1 MPIKGHCKGR
11 NGTYYFYKFIIPLLT
26 DFPEFRISLKKIIFV
41 IQPCL
46 FCNKKK
52 QKYLEKHD
60 TYRENVANNLKRL
73 KGTVMQNPPYLH
85 IYVNVKGNAFFLVKY
100 FVSKLSI
107 ASTCI
112 YSKFP
117 DLQLSNRI

>member
-1 MPIKGHCKGR
+1 
-11 NGTYYFYKFIIPLLT
+11 
-26 DFPEFRISLKKIIFV
+26 
-41 IQPCL
+41 
-46 FCNKKK
+46 
-52 QKYLEKHD
+52 
-60 TYRENVANNLKRL
+60 
-73 KGTVMQNPPYLH
+73 MQNPPYLY

-117 DLQLSNRI
+117 DLQLSNRIWDIKYLIFVVKMNHHLEN

>member
-1 MPIKGHCKGR
+1 
-11 NGTYYFYKFIIPLLT
+11 
-26 DFPEFRISLKKIIFV
+26 
-41 IQPCL
+41 
-46 FCNKKK
+46 
-52 QKYLEKHD
+52 
-60 TYRENVANNLKRL
+60 
-73 KGTVMQNPPYLH
+73 MQNPPYLY